1 MTPQIAVLPGDVINK
16 IAAGEVVER
25 PASVVKELVEN
36 AIDAGATRVSVDV
49 EQAGRRFIRVT
60 DDGQGIASEEAAL
73 AFQRHATS
81 KIRTEADLSTIQSM
95 GFRGEALPSI
105 AAVSKVRLVTVAAGS
120 SMGTEVRLEG
130 GALLAQRE
138 TAAAPGTTVEVMD
151 LFYNTPARK
160 KFLKSPA
167 TEFGHVCQAV
177 QRQALAF
184 PKIHFRL
191 THNGHVVA
199 DYPAV
204 PTLRDRVQQVYG
216 AQLVDTCVDLQE
228 EAGRLRLEGLCTRP
242 LETAH
247 TKTPQDLF
255 VNRRWVKNAAIVH
268 ALYEGYGTYL
278 ARGHQPRFVLSLWVD
293 PRQVDVNVHPTKREV
308 RFSDQE
314 QVHEWVRSRIQAS
327 VKPASVASRT
337 TVVSAW
343 SPSQIS
349 DRPVATDGSRD
360 VPGYANPAPDVLAG
374 RQPRPAGVAELGQ
387 AYLPTVEQEEVRPLG
402 QVANRY
408 LVAQVGDELQI
419 VDQHTAHERVLFERL
434 LRQFDAGQITSQ
446 QALLPQVV
454 ELSAAEA
461 VSVRAHLEDLV
472 RLGFEVE
479 EFGQGSFVVRAMP
492 ALFGQGDPQALLRAL
507 VEDWDAWP
515 STPSMQ
521 ERYNTVLASVACH
534 SAVRAG
540 LARGGVAQHVPARAP
555 YRHALD
561 DRGARPH
568 LRTIGMDIMMRDT
581 LPVVFL
587 VGPTAIGKSRV
598 AISVAKA
605 LGTEILTAD
614 STQVYRGMDIG
625 TDKPTPAERE
635 RVPHRL
641 IDLVEP
647 DEPFNVGLYR
657 RLALQEIARLHAEGR
672 MPLVVGG
679 TGLYV
684 RALAYGLWEGPPADW
699 GLRRQLLEEEATHG
713 PGHLWRRL
721 AQADPPLAATLH
733 ARDRNK
739 IVRALEVAI
748 QTGVPLSE
756 WHDRH
761 QFRER
766 PFPSVMIGL
775 TMDRSA
781 LYRRIDAR
789 VLREIDDGLVEETR
803 GLLALGYDESL
814 GSMKA
819 LGYRQMTGYLKGR
832 YGWEEAVRRLQ
843 RDTRHFAKR
852 QLTWFRGD
860 PSVQWITIDEDESAE
875 QIAHHVLALLD
886 HLGIER
892 PTGACGF
899 RSKGVA

>member
-1 MTPQIAVLPGDVINK
+1 MMSQIAVLPGDVINK

-49 EQAGRRFIRVT
+49 EQAGRRSIRVK

-138 TAAAPGTTVEVMD
+138 TAAAPGTTVEVRD

-216 AQLVDTCVDLQE
+216 VQLVDTCVDLQE

-255 VNRRWVKNAAIVH
+255 VNCRWVKNAAIVH

-337 TVVSAW
+337 TVVSTW
-343 SPSQIS
+343 SPPQRR
-349 DRPVATDGSRD
+349 DQPVATDGSRD

-387 AYLPTVEQEEVRPLG
+387 AYLPTVDQEEVRPLG
-402 QVANRY
+402 QIANRY

-434 LRQFDAGQITSQ
+434 QRQFEAGQITSQ
-446 QALLPQVV
+446 RALLPQVV

-461 VSVRAHLEDLV
+461 VSVRAHLEDLG

-492 ALFGQGDPQALLRAL
+492 ALFGQGDQRALLRAL

-540 LARGGVAQHVPARAP
+540 
-555 YRHALD
+555 
-561 DRGARPH
+561 
-568 LRTIGMDIMMRDT
+568 
-581 LPVVFL
+581 
-587 VGPTAIGKSRV
+587 
-598 AISVAKA
+598 
-605 LGTEILTAD
+605 
-614 STQVYRGMDIG
+614 
-625 TDKPTPAERE
+625 
-635 RVPHRL
+635 
-641 IDLVEP
+641 
-647 DEPFNVGLYR
+647 
-657 RLALQEIARLHAEGR
+657 
-672 MPLVVGG
+672 
-679 TGLYV
+679 
-684 RALAYGLWEGPPADW
+684 
-699 GLRRQLLEEEATHG
+699 
-713 PGHLWRRL
+713 
-721 AQADPPLAATLH
+721 
-733 ARDRNK
+733 
-739 IVRALEVAI
+739 RALEVPEMRRLLEDWRE
-748 QTGVPLSE
+748 TGL
-756 WHDRH
+756 
-761 QFRER
+761 
-766 PFPSVMIGL
+766 PSTCPHG
-775 TMDRSA
+775 
-781 LYRRIDAR
+781 RRIAMR
-789 VLREIDDGLVEETR
+789 LTIEELDR
-803 GLLALGYDESL
+803 IFGRLGW
-814 GSMKA
+814 
-819 LGYRQMTGYLKGR
+819 T
-832 YGWEEAVRRLQ
+832 
-843 RDTRHFAKR
+843 
-852 QLTWFRGD
+852 
-860 PSVQWITIDEDESAE
+860 
-875 QIAHHVLALLD
+875 
-886 HLGIER
+886 
-892 PTGACGF
+892 
-899 RSKGVA
+899 